1 MCDFARICT
10 FVLLTNLD
18 VVHHCLPVVRQP
30 LRYLFTTAY
39 FVSVPHAYFGTTSK
53 PECCS
58 PLSPSCAATP
68 QVPIYLVV

>member
-39 FVSVPHAYFGTTSK
+39 LLLSLYYTHTLVLLANLDVVHHCLPVVRQ
-53 PECCS
+53 
-58 PLSPSCAATP
+58 PLR
-68 QVPIYLVV
+68 YLYI